1 MDSQSSTPTAT
12 ETRPRAKTTAVDRII
27 AGATIVTMDRERTIL
42 RDGAIAID
50 AGRIVAVGHRRD
62 IEDQYD
68 AADRVEAS
76 GQLLIP
82 GFINLHVHCALTITR
97 GLGDDLGGA
106 PVYRKDIPQG
116 VLLSPD
122 DTYTMSALGALQALK
137 FGSTTIVENYIH
149 SRSNVK
155 ALAEVGIRAVV
166 SERVHDADLFTVRGG
181 NYSYDTA
188 LGERLLSE
196 NAQLIEDWH
205 GYDGGRITCQVG
217 PHGPDTASTKLLEQ
231 AMALAEQHD
240 VGMFIHLAQTAGEV
254 EQVRRLT
261 GRSSV
266 QHLADLGMLGPRLI
280 AGHCAFL
287 DDGDA
292 EILASTGTNIGQL
305 PIVNAKSGWIAPS
318 MQLRKLGAN
327 VGLGTD
333 HMIHDM
339 VEAMRVGLCVNRVA
353 DGGPG
358 GIKAMDVLEMATING
373 AKAIGREHDLG
384 SVEAGKIADLLLIDL
399 GGAHLAPVLDPVA
412 NLIYAGQSA
421 DIHSVLVGG
430 EFAVRNRQVTSVDE
444 ADIVQ
449 RAQHRAETLWR
460 NVAGWAPADG
470 PTGNRC

>member
-1 MDSQSSTPTAT
+1 M
-12 ETRPRAKTTAVDRII
+12 VDRILS
-27 AGATIVTMDRERTIL
+27 GATVITVDEQRNVI
-42 RDGAIAID
+42 RDGAVAID
-50 AGRIVAVGHRRD
+50 GGRIVAVGKRQ
-62 IEDQYD
+62 E
-68 AADRVEAS
+68 VERTYVGAELVDAS

-82 GFINLHVHCALTITR
+82 GFINLHVHCALAITR

-116 VLLSPD
+116 VLLSPE
-122 DTYTMSALGALQALK
+122 DTYVLSSLGALQALK

-149 SRSNVK
+149 SRSNVR

-181 NYSYDTA
+181 EYAYDKQ
-188 LGERLLSE
+188 LGKRLLEE

-217 PHGPDTASTKLLEQ
+217 PHGPDTASTELLEQ
-231 AMALAEQHD
+231 AMALAERYD

-254 EQVRRLT
+254 AQVRRLT

-266 QHLADLGMLGPRLI
+266 QHLADLGMLGSRLI

-292 EILASTGTNIGQL
+292 ELLATTGTHVCQL
-305 PIVNAKSGWIAPS
+305 PVVNAKSGWIAPG
-318 MQLRKLGAN
+318 MELRRLGAN

-353 DGGPG
+353 DGGPT
-358 GIKAMDVLEMATING
+358 GIKAMDMLEMATIHG
-373 AKAIGREHDLG
+373 ARAIGRQDDLG
-384 SVEAGKIADLLLIDL
+384 SIEVGKLADLVLIDL
-399 GGAHLAPVLDPVA
+399 TGAHLAPVLDPVA
-412 NLIYAGQSA
+412 NVIYAGQSA

-430 EFAVRNRQVTSVDE
+430 DFVVRDRQPTSVE
-444 ADIVQ
+444 EREVVA
-449 RAQHRAETLWR
+449 RAQERAEDLWHKIAAWR
-460 NVAGWAPADG
+460 PADG
-470 PTGNRC
+470 PTSCSC